1 MFLEI
6 LHFYYLKT
14 TRGALL
20 DVLLKNKP
28 NSLQKSGAC
37 KTGLSDCHKIV
48 FTIFRSTFIRLPQK
62 FLNFNEN
69 TFCHELDQI
78 LLKRVI
84 YKSENPYSKL
94 AEIFQEIL
102 QNHAPVKSRN
112 FTETCSCKIK
122 KFYRSILL

>member
-6 LHFYYLKT
+6 LYFYYLKT
-14 TRGALL
+14 TRGTLL

-62 FLNFNEN
+62 ILNFNEN
-69 TFCHELDQI
+69 TFCHELDQT
-78 LLKRVI
+78 LLKGVI

-102 QNHAPVKSRN
+102 QKHGPVKSRN

-122 KFYRSILL
+122 KFYRNILL